1 MGHSVCSAIAANF
14 LYKNKKILLYRRW
27 WIYDELTGIKLN
39 KS

>member
-14 LYKNKKILLYRRW
+14 YIKIKKYCLYRRW